1 MRLLA
6 FCFLV
11 SSGILLARGQHESLL
26 TKAPPVTSEATAEQQ
41 SAAADMADT
50 IEYDFV
56 PVYML
61 TKLINQEEK
70 AFTSAI
76 SALEEVVAEED
87 DYLRPKLVHWTSDV
101 DGAVEKDL
109 LPMNKKLELE
119 TTLESESNFFFYA
132 DRRSVEDGGTIVAGH
147 DWGTLCISRRANQRF
162 TKFCQE
168 RGISLPTGGWKSM
181 DAIIV
186 QLTEEIITWGVT
198 WGRQPGPSW
207 KSAYQNLDLNNMQMS
222 ELIGMHDEEIN
233 VQEDSDWDAQTF
245 EKRLREELDKIKDEL

>member
-6 FCFLV
+6 FSFLV
-11 SSGILLARGQHESLL
+11 SSGILLARGQQESLL
-26 TKAPPVTSEATAEQQ
+26 RKAPPVTSETTAEQQ

-61 TKLINQEEK
+61 TKLTNEEEE

-76 SALEEVVAEED
+76 SALEEGVAEED

-101 DGAVEKDL
+101 DGTVEKDL

-119 TTLESESNFFFYA
+119 TALESQSHFFFYA
-132 DRRSVEDGGTIVAGH
+132 DRKSVEDGGTIVAGH

-222 ELIGMHDEEIN
+222 ELIGMHGEEIN
-233 VQEDSDWDAQTF
+233 VLEDSDWDAQTF

>member
-50 IEYDFV
+50 NEYDFV

-61 TKLINQEEK
+61 TKLTNEEEK

-101 DGAVEKDL
+101 D
-109 LPMNKKLELE
+109 
-119 TTLESESNFFFYA
+119 ESQSHFFFYA

-162 TKFCQE
+162 TNFCQE

-222 ELIGMHDEEIN
+222 ELIGMHGEEIN
-233 VQEDSDWDAQTF
+233 VLEDSDWDAQTF
-245 EKRLREELDKIKDEL
+245 EKRLREELD

>member
-50 IEYDFV
+50 NEYDFV

-61 TKLINQEEK
+61 TKLTNEEEK

-101 DGAVEKDL
+101 DGTVEKDL

-119 TTLESESNFFFYA
+119 TTLESQSHFFFYA

-147 DWGTLCISRRANQRF
+147 DWGILCISRRANQRF

-186 QLTEEIITWGVT
+186 QLTEEIVTWGVT

-222 ELIGMHDEEIN
+222 ELIGMHGEEIN
-233 VQEDSDWDAQTF
+233 VLEDSDWDAQTF
-245 EKRLREELDKIKDEL
+245 EKRLREEL